1 MATQTP
7 KRVVYLLDLSG
18 NMIFDGK
25 IDIAKSAIITL
36 LDSMIPEDYVVSG
49 VTTTYYKCECPY

>member
-1 MATQTP
+1 MATQAP

-25 IDIAKSAIITL
+25 IDIAKSTIITL

-49 VTTTYYKCECPY
+49 VTTTYYKC

>member
-1 MATQTP
+1 M
-7 KRVVYLLDLSG
+7 
-18 NMIFDGK
+18 
-25 IDIAKSAIITL
+25 IITKKKLSRRTVLRGLGASLSLPL